1 MASNQ
6 NLKLMRSAK
15 LSNLPTFGN
24 YAADFEQS
32 LRDNDWTRLEQ
43 YFATDSSY
51 LPGDGSEAVG
61 RAAVMQALQDSVNAL
76 ERKCDT
82 RELIGEPDISEAGD
96 TITLNY
102 ELKYTKSG
110 LPDLHLKG
118 CETVDY
124 ANGLIQ
130 RMEDVFENQAEMQS
144 WQTKL

>member
-1 MASNQ
+1 M
-6 NLKLMRSAK
+6 
-15 LSNLPTFGN
+15 SNLPTFGN

-96 TITLNY
+96 TITLN
-102 ELKYTKSG
+102 
-110 LPDLHLKG
+110 
-118 CETVDY
+118 
-124 ANGLIQ
+124 
-130 RMEDVFENQAEMQS
+130 
-144 WQTKL
+144 